1 MRPGDVVQLFR
12 RPGLSQ
18 SATKT
23 LLRKVWCCDLQHVNK
38 SGPACTGVHVWAK
51 AA

>member
-1 MRPGDVVQLFR
+1 MFTQEVATPGAAEEVLTRSGEVVQLFR

-23 LLRKVWCCDLQHVNK
+23 LLRKVCCY
-38 SGPACTGVHVWAK
+38 GPLAY
-51 AA
+51 